1 MPRRA
6 PRVPG
11 TKNLNLRN
19 PQWRPGQNAVL
30 LLALIVLGNVLLA
43 FPAAGNL
50 AFLAPVSIAAFRG
63 GLRNGLPVFI
73 LTTVAATMCLAYSG
87 LMQHGGLL
95 NNVIIE
101 AVLLTGAMIV
111 SDQTRRNLRETVN
124 RTKIDELTSALNRS
138 SIAESGMQAVRASLA
153 SGEPMTVA
161 VLDLDDF
168 KELNDGH
175 GHAFG
180 DAVLIELVKT
190 LRSNLGPEDMVG
202 RTGGDEFVV
211 VMPNR
216 TADDSREILRRTN
229 DAFSDR
235 TFVSGYPVSFSY
247 GIGSPIVNG
256 YTWATLLHSADQD
269 MYRRKAAKKRQPVA
283 RAVMYAGDRSS

>member
-1 MPRRA
+1 MPLR
-6 PRVPG
+6 PLKVPG
-11 TKNLNLRN
+11 AIQFNPMS
-19 PQWRPGQNAVL
+19 PQWRPARYAVAL
-30 LLALIVLGNVLLA
+30 LGLIVLGNVLLA

-63 GLRNGLPVFI
+63 GLRNGLPVLV

-87 LMQHGGLL
+87 LIQHGGLL

-101 AVLLTGAMIV
+101 AVLLTGAMIA
-111 SDQTRRNLRETVN
+111 SDRTRRDLRETVN
-124 RTKIDELTSALNRS
+124 RTRIDELTSALNRS
-138 SIAESGMQAVRASLA
+138 SIADSGVKAVHASLS

-161 VLDLDDF
+161 VIDLDDF

-180 DAVLIELVKT
+180 DAVLIELVKI
-190 LRSNLGPEDMVG
+190 LRSNLGPHDLVG

-211 VMPNR
+211 IMPRR
-216 TADDSREILRRTN
+216 TSEESNEILRRTN
-229 DAFSDR
+229 EAFADR
-235 TFVSGYPVSFSY
+235 TFVSGYPISFSY

-256 YTWATLLHSADQD
+256 YKWATLLHSADQD
-269 MYRRKAAKKRQPVA
+269 MYRRKAARKRQLAV
-283 RAVMYAGDRSS
+283 RAVV

>member
-1 MPRRA
+1 MALRPL
-6 PRVPG
+6 RVPG
-11 TKNLNLRN
+11 ALRFNLTSPRWH
-19 PQWRPGQNAVL
+19 PARYGIAL
-30 LLALIVLGNVLLA
+30 LVLIVLANVLLA

-50 AFLAPVSIAAFRG
+50 AFLAPVAIAAYRG
-63 GLRNGLPVFI
+63 GLRNGLPVFV
-73 LTTVAATMCLAYSG
+73 LTTVAATLCLAYGG
-87 LMQHGGLL
+87 LVQHGGLL

-101 AVLLTGAMIV
+101 AVLLTGAMIAA
-111 SDQTRRNLRETVN
+111 DQSRRNLRETVN

-138 SIAESGMQAVRASLA
+138 SIAECGMHAVKASLA

-161 VLDLDDF
+161 VIDLDDF

-190 LRSNLGPEDMVG
+190 LRANLRQGDLVG

-211 VMPNR
+211 VMPNCKMEDG
-216 TADDSREILRRTN
+216 AEVLRRAN

-235 TFVSGYPVSFSY
+235 TFVFGYPISYSY

-256 YTWATLLHSADQD
+256 FTWGTLLHAADQD
-269 MYRRKAAKKRQPVA
+269 MYRRKAAKKRALV
-283 RAVMYAGDRSS
+283 RAI